1 MNAPDTANI
10 ASRLNPMELHN
21 RAPWNNVVCG
31 LLVFS
36 SRWFVSPIAESSDWN
51 LFWTG
56 IAIVIIALTAMIA
69 HGNIARNYW
78 SSLNVL
84 AGLWL
89 IVSTRVILPPEAM
102 TWAQICLGVLAITIA
117 LTSLANERQR

>member
-1 MNAPDTANI
+1 MNAGI
-10 ASRLNPMELHN
+10 ADIPSRLNPMELHN

-31 LLVFS
+31 FLVFA
-36 SRWFVSPIAESSDWN
+36 SRWFVHPVTESSDWN

-56 IAIVIIALTAMIA
+56 LVIILIALTTMIA

-84 AGLWL
+84 AGIWL
-89 IVSTRVILPPEAM
+89 LISTRVIPPTGAM

-117 LTSLANERQR
+117 LTSLANERQN